1 MSVINLEDRVREVEA
16 AINSHDP
23 ERVLALMAEDA
34 VWINP
39 YGAFKGKAEL
49 KRYID
54 WTNTSVKDF
63 TITPIGVGIMAKGNG
78 AMAETVIS
86 GIVEEEPVSFSSL
99 CAYEFDENNQV
110 KVLKTVFDRLALA
123 EQGTDSWLSK
133 TIVHQVVK
141 KMQEGLED

>member
-1 MSVINLEDRVREVEA
+1 MSVINIEDRVREVLA
-16 AINSHDP
+16 ALNSHDP
-23 ERVLALMAEDA
+23 ERLLALMAEDA

-39 YGAFKGKAEL
+39 NGAFKGKAEL

-54 WTNTSVKDF
+54 WMNTVVRDF
-63 TITPIGVGIMAKGNG
+63 TVTLSGVGIMTKGNE
-78 AMAETVIS
+78 AMVEHEIS
-86 GIVEEEPVSFSSL
+86 GIVEVEPVSFLSF

-110 KVLKTVFDRLALA
+110 KILRTVFDRLALA